1 MSSKANMTR
10 YFSLL
15 IAAGCLAILI
25 LVPLAAL
32 FFIINI
38 DVFANLAKTNLRL
51 PIQWQ
56 SVTTVQWY
64 GFWLLS
70 TCYLAIGLAGFYFL
84 RRAFTNFAKGE
95 LFNLNNS
102 RDLRLFSIFL
112 FIQALARPIH
122 FALSSVLLSWNHPTG
137 EKMLSISLG
146 SGEIEVLSLAMIL
159 WVMSDLLVKAS
170 KLEKENKQF
179 I

>member
-1 MSSKANMTR
+1 MTR

-15 IAAGCLAILI
+15 IAWGCLVILI
-25 LVPLAAL
+25 LAPLAAL
-32 FFIINI
+32 FFLINI
-38 DVFANLAKTNLRL
+38 DTFADLAKRNLDL

-56 SVTTVQWY
+56 SVTAVQWY
-64 GFWLLS
+64 WFWLLS
-70 TCYLAIGLAGFYFL
+70 MFYLAIGLGGFYFL
-84 RRAFTNFAKGE
+84 RRAFANFARGE

-112 FIQALARPIH
+112 FAQALARPLH
-122 FALSSVLLSWNHPTG
+122 FALSSMLLSWNHPPG
-137 EKMLSISLG
+137 QKMLSISLG

-170 KLEKENKQF
+170 KLENENKQF